1 MFLTQKQNLTDTV
14 LSLCTLCVAT
24 LSLLTYTPYTQA
36 EGSID
41 IETQVV
47 TSKLNKPWGMALLP
61 NNQALITEKTGSLL
75 LVNLSTGKKE
85 YAVKGLPSIEE
96 VGQGGLLDVAID
108 PNFSKTPWVYLSYVQ
123 GEDNLYGTEVGR
135 GKLVD
140 GELKDFETLFVA
152 HPKKRGPY
160 HFGSRLVF
168 DKQGHLFITLGDRG
182 DRIEAQNMASH
193 IGGIVRI
200 DVPTHITP
208 NQPFM
213 SDKKA
218 LPELYS
224 MGNRNVQGAAL
235 HPLTGE
241 LWAHEHGPQGGDEI
255 NIIRAGKN
263 YGWPIITYGKEY
275 GRGSDI
281 GEGTHK
287 KGIESPVLQW
297 TPSIAPSGMAFYYGD
312 AFPQWRGNIL
322 VGALKYQMLVRLSV
336 DGDKVKEEERLFKDK
351 FGRIRDVDVDHK
363 GLIYLLTDSSNG
375 QLIRIQPKSVGRQGV
390 IEGSQTPAKDN

>member
-1 MFLTQKQNLTDTV
+1 MELFMLPFQERILKHTV
-14 LSLCTLCVAT
+14 LSFCTLCLTT
-24 LSLLTYTPYTQA
+24 LSLSTYTPKIHA
-36 EGSID
+36 AD
-41 IETQVV
+41 IETHVV
-47 TSKLNKPWGMALLP
+47 TNKLNKPWGITLLP
-61 NNQALITEKTGSLL
+61 NNRALITEKTGNLL
-75 LVNLSTGKKE
+75 VVNLSTGEKE
-85 YAVKGLPSIEE
+85 YTVKGLPNIEE

-123 GEDNLYGTEVGR
+123 GEDSLYGTEVGR
-135 GKLVD
+135 GKLIN

-182 DRIEAQNMASH
+182 DRFAAQNIEAH

-200 DVPTHITP
+200 DLPTHTTP
-208 NQPFM
+208 STAFM
-213 SDKKA
+213 TDKKA

-275 GRGSDI
+275 GLGSDI

-287 KGIESPVLQW
+287 EGIESPVWQW

-336 DGDKVKEEERLFKDK
+336 NGEKVKEEERLFKK
-351 FGRIRDVDVDHK
+351 EFGRIRDVEVDDK
-363 GLIYLLTDSSNG
+363 GFIYLLTDSTNG
-375 QLIRIQPKSVGRQGV
+375 ELIRIQPKSVIPQDV
-390 IEGSQTPAKDN
+390 IKGE

>member
-1 MFLTQKQNLTDTV
+1 MAIFLNLKHAVLPFYNLCIITLPLLICTPKAYAIDTV
-14 LSLCTLCVAT
+14 S
-24 LSLLTYTPYTQA
+24 
-36 EGSID
+36 
-41 IETQVV
+41 IETNVV
-47 TSKLNKPWGMALLP
+47 VSKLNKPWGMALLP
-61 NNQALITEKTGSLL
+61 NNQALITEKTGNLL
-75 LVNLSTGKKE
+75 LVNLSTGQKE
-85 YAVKGLPSIEE
+85 YTVKGVPSIKE

-123 GEDNLYGTEVGR
+123 GEDSLYGTEVGR

-140 GELKDFETLFVA
+140 GELKNFETLFVA
-152 HPKKRGPY
+152 HPKKRGPH

-168 DKQGHLFITLGDRG
+168 NKQGHLFITLGDRG
-182 DRIEAQNMASH
+182 DRGEAQNMESH
-193 IGGIVRI
+193 IGGIARI
-200 DVPTHITP
+200 DLPTHTTP
-208 NQPFM
+208 SKPFM

-287 KGIESPVLQW
+287 EGIEPPVLQW
-297 TPSIAPSGMAFYYGD
+297 TPSIAPSGMTFYYGD

-336 DGDKVKEEERLFKDK
+336 DGEKVKEEERLFKDE
-351 FGRIRDVDVDHK
+351 FGRIRDVDVDHE
-363 GLIYLLTDSSNG
+363 GIVYLLTDSSNG
-375 QLIRIQPKSVGRQGV
+375 QLIRIQPKSEILHST
-390 IEGSQTPAKDN
+390 IEDSQAPAKDN

>member
-1 MFLTQKQNLTDTV
+1 MFFSQKRNLTFTA
-14 LSLCTLCVAT
+14 LSLCALCVTT
-24 LSLLTYTPYTQA
+24 LSLLTYTPYSHG
-36 EGSID
+36 EGSVD
-41 IETQVV
+41 IETHVV
-47 TSKLNKPWGMALLP
+47 TSKLYKPWGMALLP
-61 NNQALITEKTGSLL
+61 NNQALITEKTGNLL

-85 YAVKGLPSIEE
+85 YTIKGLPSIEE

-140 GELKDFETLFVA
+140 GELKNFETLFVA

-193 IGGIVRI
+193 VGGIARI
-200 DVPTHITP
+200 DLPTHTALSK
-208 NQPFM
+208 PFM

-287 KGIESPVLQW
+287 EGIEPPVLQW

-312 AFPQWRGNIL
+312 AFPQWQGNIL

-336 DGDKVKEEERLFKDK
+336 DGEKVKEEERLFKEE

-363 GLIYLLTDSSNG
+363 GIIYLLTDSSNG
-375 QLIRIQPKSVGRQGV
+375 QLIRIQPKSAIGQSA
-390 IEGSQTPAKDN
+390 IED

>member
-1 MFLTQKQNLTDTV
+1 MLTLSNLNLKPAVLAFCTFTV
-14 LSLCTLCVAT
+14 AA
-24 LSLLTYTPYTQA
+24 LSLLSNTQNTHA
-36 EGSID
+36 AD
-41 IETQVV
+41 IETNVV
-47 TSKLNKPWGMALLP
+47 ITKLNKPWGMALLP
-61 NNQALITEKTGSLL
+61 NSRALITEKTGNLL
-75 LVNLSTGKKE
+75 LVNLSTGQKE
-85 YAVKGLPSIEE
+85 YTIKGIPSIEKI
-96 VGQGGLLDVAID
+96 GQGGLLDVAID

-123 GEDNLYGTEVGR
+123 GQDGLYGTEVGR
-135 GKLVD
+135 GKLI
-140 GELKDFETLFVA
+140 GNELKNFETLFVA

-168 DKQGHLFITLGDRG
+168 DQQGHLFITLGERG
-182 DRIEAQNMASH
+182 DRDEAQNVQSH

-200 DVPTHITP
+200 DLPTHTMASK
-208 NQPFM
+208 PFM
-213 SDKKA
+213 ADKKA

-235 HPLTGE
+235 HPVTGE

-263 YGWPIITYGKEY
+263 YGWPVITYGKEY
-275 GRGSDI
+275 GLGSDI

-287 KGIESPVLQW
+287 EGIEPPVWQW

-336 DGDKVKEEERLFKDK
+336 NDGKVKEEERLFKNT
-351 FGRIRDVDVDHK
+351 FGRIRDVEVDDK

-375 QLIRIQPKSVGRQGV
+375 QLIRIQPKSITPQGA
-390 IEGSQTPAKDN
+390 IKDSQE